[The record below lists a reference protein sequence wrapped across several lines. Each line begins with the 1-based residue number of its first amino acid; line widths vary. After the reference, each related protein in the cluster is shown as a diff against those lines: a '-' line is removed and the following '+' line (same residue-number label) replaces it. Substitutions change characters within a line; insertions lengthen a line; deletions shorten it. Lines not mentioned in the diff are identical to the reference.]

1 MHAFFS
7 KTVGIMTLATAG
19 AVLLPVPTHAVE
31 KGDWIVRVGPTNVSP
46 NTSSDAFD
54 IAGLASPEV
63 DVDDAWSL
71 GFTVSYMFTDAFGV
85 ELLAATPFEH
95 DIDIDGAD
103 IAAGSTEHLPPT
115 FTVNWYPRGGK
126 DGWQPYIGIGINYT
140 TFFSEDIDT
149 ELESALG
156 VITEPLTNRT
166 DPIPSNLRLDDSWGL
181 AGRLGV
187 DIPLSEKWSAT
198 ASMWYLDIGTEAEI
212 INALGTLKADVDIDP
227 FVYMIGVSYNF

>member
-1 MHAFFS
+1 MRSLIS
-7 KTVGIMTLATAG
+7 KAVGPVSLTALTAILAST
-19 AVLLPVPTHAVE
+19 PSYSVE

-46 NTSSDAFD
+46 DTSSDAFD

-63 DVDDAWSL
+63 EVDDAWSL

-85 ELLAATPFEH
+85 ELLAATPFKH

-103 IAAGSTEHLPPT
+103 IAAGETEHLPPT
-115 FTVNWYPRGGK
+115 LTFNWYPRGGK
-126 DGWQPYIGIGINYT
+126 EGWQPYIGIGVNYT
-140 TFFSEDIDT
+140 TFFSEDIDN
-149 ELESALG
+149 ELEQALG
-156 VITEPLTNRT
+156 VITQPITNRT

-187 DIPLSEKWSAT
+187 DIPFSENWSAS

-212 INALGTLKADVDIDP
+212 TNALGTFKADVDIDP
-227 FVYMIGVSYNF
+227 FVYMIGISYSF